1 MSNKRYYWLKLNDN
15 FFEDDTIVWLEEQNN
30 GKDYV
35 IFYLKLLLKSLK
47 EEGTLVRYV
56 GERLM
61 PYDTNSLAKL
71 TNTPVDTVR
80 VAMQLFIEFGL
91 VKQMD
96 AGELYLTQI
105 DEMIGTETDS
115 ARRVRKHRAI
125 KNANEEVKILQCN
138 EHVTKS
144 NIEIDIELE
153 KEIEKEID
161 IELEKNNIFEQ
172 IPFKEIIEYLNGKVN
187 RQYRNVE
194 ANKKLIRAR
203 FNEGY
208 TLQDFKDVIDK
219 KCIEWSNTEMS
230 KYLRPQTLFGTK
242 FDSYLNLEVKSKR
255 NNYDAMIFDENGMLI
270 E

>member
-15 FFEDDTIVWLEEQNN
+15 FFEDDTIVWLEEQEN

-71 TNTPVDTVR
+71 TNTPIDTVR

-125 KNANEEVKILQCN
+125 NNANKEIKMLQCN
-138 EHVTKS
+138 DDVTKS

-153 KEIEKEID
+153 KE
-161 IELEKNNIFEQ
+161 LEKDNNVEQ
-172 IPFKEIIEYLNGKVN
+172 IPFKEVIEYLNEKAN

-194 ANKKLIRAR
+194 SNKKHIRAR

-208 TLQDFKDVIDK
+208 TLEDFKTVIDTK
-219 KCIEWSNTEMS
+219 VSEWFNTKWE
-230 KYLRPQTLFGTK
+230 KYLQPSTLFGNK
-242 FDSYLNLEVKSKR
+242 FDQYLNEIPKNKPREEIKLKVKM
-255 NNYDAMIFDENGMLI
+255 Y
-270 E
+270 

>member
-1 MSNKRYYWLKLNDN
+1 MSNKKYYWLKLNDN
-15 FFEDDTIVWLEEQNN
+15 FFEDDTIVWLEEQEN

-125 KNANEEVKILQCN
+125 KNANKEIKTLQCN
-138 EHVTKS
+138 GGVTKS

-153 KEIEKEID
+153 KEKEKELEINEREELFNEFWEVYPRKIGKKKCASKYKKIDKETHLKIVND
-161 IELEKNNIFEQ
+161 IETRLRTKDWKLDKDSVRY
-172 IPFKEIIEYLNGKVN
+172 IPHPETYLN
-187 RQYRNVE
+187 
-194 ANKKLIRAR
+194 
-203 FNEGY
+203 NERWN
-208 TLQDFKDVIDK
+208 DE
-219 KCIEWSNTEMS
+219 IETN
-230 KYLRPQTLFGTK
+230 
-242 FDSYLNLEVKSKR
+242 EVKR
-255 NNYDAMIFDENGMLI
+255 TIPVL
-270 E
+270 

>member
-1 MSNKRYYWLKLNDN
+1 MSNKKYYWLKLNDN
-15 FFEDDTIVWLEEQNN
+15 FFEDDTIVWLEEQEN

-125 KNANEEVKILQCN
+125 KNANNSSASQTKI
-138 EHVTKS
+138 
-144 NIEIDIELE
+144 
-153 KEIEKEID
+153 
-161 IELEKNNIFEQ
+161 
-172 IPFKEIIEYLNGKVN
+172 
-187 RQYRNVE
+187 
-194 ANKKLIRAR
+194 
-203 FNEGY
+203 
-208 TLQDFKDVIDK
+208 
-219 KCIEWSNTEMS
+219 
-230 KYLRPQTLFGTK
+230 
-242 FDSYLNLEVKSKR
+242 
-255 NNYDAMIFDENGMLI
+255 
-270 E
+270 

>member
-1 MSNKRYYWLKLNDN
+1 MSNARIYRTYKFDALILNAEGMRYIVNINDEILSLEEWNKIKFEIDKFYYEGGRWKKMSNKKYYWLKLNDN
-15 FFEDDTIVWLEEQNN
+15 FFEDDTIVWLEEQDN

-125 KNANEEVKILQCN
+125 KNANEEVKMLHCN
-138 EHVTKS
+138 ERVTK
-144 NIEIDIELE
+144 
-153 KEIEKEID
+153 K
-161 IELEKNNIFEQ
+161 
-172 IPFKEIIEYLNGKVN
+172 
-187 RQYRNVE
+187 
-194 ANKKLIRAR
+194 
-203 FNEGY
+203 
-208 TLQDFKDVIDK
+208 
-219 KCIEWSNTEMS
+219 
-230 KYLRPQTLFGTK
+230 
-242 FDSYLNLEVKSKR
+242 
-255 NNYDAMIFDENGMLI
+255 
-270 E
+270 